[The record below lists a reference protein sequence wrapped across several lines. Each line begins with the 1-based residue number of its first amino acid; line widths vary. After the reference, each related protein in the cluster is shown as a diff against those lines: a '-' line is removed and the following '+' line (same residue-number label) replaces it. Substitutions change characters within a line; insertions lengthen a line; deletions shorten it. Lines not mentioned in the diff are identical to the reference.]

1 MKKQAMIIAIST
13 LLLGGCG
20 TDEAAT
26 DSAEKSSL
34 EKAAEHAK
42 ASAKELGNA
51 LSESTESVRD
61 KWSEMNQDRHEAPT
75 GEETLPPSE
84 KADMDAIKEK
94 YEEVKQAT
102 IEKTEEVVD
111 KVKEM
116 TGTSEEATE

>member
-1 MKKQAMIIAIST
+1 MKKFALIIAIST
-13 LLLGGCG
+13 LLLSGCG
-20 TDEAAT
+20 TDEQNST
-26 DSAEKSSL
+26 GNVEKSSM

-51 LSESTESVRD
+51 VSESTESARE

-75 GEETLPPSE
+75 GEQDSLPKSE
-84 KADMDAIKEK
+84 KADMEAIKEK

-116 TGTSEEATE
+116 AQPAE